1 LLVGFLMLWHENKKN
16 KLLRLERLHM
26 VNDLVPVG
34 LRCVVVGCYFGV
46 SIMYKHIHM
55 TLALI

>member
-1 LLVGFLMLWHENKKN
+1 MLWHENKKK

-34 LRCVVVGCYFGV
+34 LRCVVVGCYLGV